1 MTVTEVEDL
10 QYVGVFRPAAEPS
23 LGWGVIG
30 TGWIAERFVAGT
42 LSYTPQRIV
51 AVGSRSAERSAAFA
65 ARHGVEHSYESYSAL
80 IGDPAVDAV
89 YIGVT
94 ADQHRPL
101 ALEVIAAGKPVL
113 VEKPFALTASE
124 ASDIRAAARAAGV
137 FAMEAMWTRY
147 LPQSDAIRMLLQQG
161 ALGEVEV
168 VAADHGQV
176 LADDPTSRLLSPAL
190 GGGAL
195 LDLGVYPL
203 AFASGLL
210 GTPASI
216 IATGDVLPSGVDG
229 TVAMLLAYPGS
240 TAQATLSTSIRVHTP
255 TVAAI
260 SGTAARIEIDS
271 PFYMPTRFV
280 LIGPSYGTEP
290 MLRWQDQSG
299 IAAHEGLSYQATALA
314 RFVSEG
320 RTESPIHGLDES
332 VAILSTID
340 AARAQLTAD
349 LVRTNDR
356 TRQFGRPD
364 RPDQA
369 PGLLCIHLM
378 FTRCGWCTA
387 TGRLD

>member
-1 MTVTEVEDL
+1 MTEVEDL
-10 QYVGVFRPAAEPS
+10 QYVGVFRPTTEPI

-42 LSYTPQRIV
+42 LRHTPQRIV
-51 AVGSRSAERSAAFA
+51 AVGSRSAERSVAFA
-65 ARHGVEHSYESYSAL
+65 ARHSAERSHGSYSAL
-80 IGDPAVDAV
+80 IEDPAVDAV

-113 VEKPFALTASE
+113 VEKPFALTAAE
-124 ASDIRAAARAAGV
+124 ASEIRAAARAAGV

-147 LPQSDAIRMLLQQG
+147 LPQSDAIRMLVWQG
-161 ALGEVEV
+161 ALGDIEV
-168 VAADHGQV
+168 VAADHGQA
-176 LADDPTSRLLSPAL
+176 LADDPTSRLLSLAL

-203 AFASGLL
+203 AFTSELL

-229 TVAMLLAYPGS
+229 TVGMLLAYPGS
-240 TAQATLSTSIRVHTP
+240 TAQATLSTSISVHTP
-255 TVAAI
+255 NVAAI

-271 PFYMPTRFV
+271 PFYMPSRFV
-280 LIGPSYGTEP
+280 LVGPSYGAEP
-290 MLRWQDQSG
+290 ILRWQDQSG
-299 IAAHEGLSYQATALA
+299 IAAHAGLSYLATALA

-340 AARAQLTAD
+340 AARAQLTTPRSDQVPPINERASAGP
-349 LVRTNDR
+349 T
-356 TRQFGRPD
+356 TRSY
-364 RPDQA
+364 
-369 PGLLCIHLM
+369 
-378 FTRCGWCTA
+378 
-387 TGRLD
+387 

>member
-1 MTVTEVEDL
+1 MTEVDDL
-10 QYVGVFRPAAEPS
+10 QHVGVFRPTTEPS

-30 TGWIAERFVAGT
+30 TGWIAEQFVTGT
-42 LSYTPQRIV
+42 LRHTPQRIV
-51 AVGSRSAERSAAFA
+51 ALGSRSAERSAAFA
-65 ARHGVEHSYESYSAL
+65 ARHGVEHSHGSYSAL
-80 IGDPAVDAV
+80 IDDPAVDAV

-101 ALEVIAAGKPVL
+101 ALEVIAAGKPAL
-113 VEKPFALTASE
+113 VEKPFALTASD
-124 ASDIRAAARAAGV
+124 ASEIRAAARAAGV
-137 FAMEAMWTRY
+137 LAMEAMWTRY
-147 LPQSDAIRMLLQQG
+147 LPQSDAIRMLLRQG
-161 ALGEVEV
+161 ALGEIEV
-168 VAADHGQV
+168 VAADHGQA

-203 AFASGLL
+203 AFTSEVL

-216 IATGDVLPSGVDG
+216 IATGDLLPSGVDG

-240 TAQATLSTSIRVHTP
+240 TAQAVLSTSISVRTP

-271 PFYMPTRFV
+271 PFYMPMGFV
-280 LIGPSYGTEP
+280 LAGPSYGAKP
-290 MLRWQDQSG
+290 ILRWQDQSG

-340 AARAQLTAD
+340 AARAQLTTP
-349 LVRTNDR
+349 TNSQPVSFMTPR
-356 TRQFGRPD
+356 GE
-364 RPDQA
+364 
-369 PGLLCIHLM
+369 PG
-378 FTRCGWCTA
+378 
-387 TGRLD
+387 